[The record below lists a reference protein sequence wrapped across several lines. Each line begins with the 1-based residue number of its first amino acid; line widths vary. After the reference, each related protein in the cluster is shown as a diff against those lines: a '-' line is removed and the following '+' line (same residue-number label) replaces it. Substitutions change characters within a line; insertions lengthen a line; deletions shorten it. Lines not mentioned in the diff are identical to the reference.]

1 MFYVEGPVF
10 SSLCGY
16 AAQNLPGFLGPI
28 QEFLLT
34 TDMTDV
40 LITLVPFL
48 GVIALKLLRQLAWSL
63 IHILY

>member
-10 SSLCGY
+10 SPLCGY

-40 LITLVPFL
+40 LITSASWRYCPEVATPTGVVFNSHTLL
-48 GVIALKLLRQLAWSL
+48 G
-63 IHILY
+63 